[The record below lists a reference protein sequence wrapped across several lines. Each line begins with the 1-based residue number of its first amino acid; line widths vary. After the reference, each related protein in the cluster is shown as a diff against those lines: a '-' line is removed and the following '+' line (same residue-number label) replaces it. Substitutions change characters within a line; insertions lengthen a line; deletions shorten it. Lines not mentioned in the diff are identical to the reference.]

1 MRKTAILTIAAAA
14 LVIAGWTAARAD
26 VPVLDI
32 TQYQSG
38 GAISESAPKTTV
50 LLSGKINHSGH
61 PSYQAVVPGVKVRIA
76 ELPDSAKLEVKSDEA
91 GWWKLK
97 VRKYAGVDAELSPV
111 YEKTG
116 WITTKS
122 NAIRVGDSD
131 VADLS
136 IQYIDPVFFKL
147 IIRPLVEMLI
157 IKEKSPKGADKRL
170 KNAIVA
176 TIGKKWASIHDDR
189 LPHGDPGAVSEP
201 MPGAIGPVYFDKHVR
216 PDPSLTETSVDGG
229 VTWINAP
236 PGEYVAGAFKEGVEY
251 EKVKFIVSPG
261 DAKNGIVLYI
271 ASPPHSIQGTN
282 ESAPGKP

>member
-1 MRKTAILTIAAAA
+1 MALTIVAAAVIIARGAVA
-14 LVIAGWTAARAD
+14 LAD
-26 VPVLDI
+26 VPILDI
-32 TQYQSG
+32 TQYQSSVC
-38 GAISESAPKTTV
+38 AISPDVPKTTV
-50 LLSGKINHSGH
+50 MLSGKINHSGH
-61 PSYQAVVPGVKVRIA
+61 PSYQAVVPGVSVWIA
-76 ELPDSAKLEVKSDEA
+76 ELPDSGKLGVKSDEA

-97 VRKYAGVDAELSPV
+97 VLKYAGIDAELSPV

-131 VADLS
+131 ATDLS

-157 IKEKSPKGADKRL
+157 IKEKAPKGADKRL
-170 KNAIVA
+170 RNAIVA

-189 LPHGDPGAVSEP
+189 LPHGDPGAVSAP
-201 MPGAIGPVYFDKHVR
+201 IPGAIGPVYFDKHVR

-229 VTWINAP
+229 VTWINAQ
-236 PGEYVAGAFKEGVEY
+236 PGEYVVGATKEGYEY
-251 EKVKFIVSPG
+251 EEVKFVLAPD
-261 DAKNGIVLYI
+261 DAKKGIVLYI
-271 ASPPHSIQGTN
+271 ASPPRSIQGTN